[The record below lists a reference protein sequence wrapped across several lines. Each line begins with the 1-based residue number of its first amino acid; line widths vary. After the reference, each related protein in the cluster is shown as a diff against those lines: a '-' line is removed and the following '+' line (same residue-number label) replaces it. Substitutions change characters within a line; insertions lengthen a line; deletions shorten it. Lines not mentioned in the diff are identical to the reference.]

1 MDVEPLMNA
10 LERFYQE
17 HSAPET
23 DYFREYGKG
32 VFPIPKERV
41 EETLSPRLE
50 LFRMKLSR
58 LRQLFNDSFLNDPFE
73 VVGNKRVQG
82 FIRSLEPELSQ
93 FIMIG
98 TTRKGRRSSIE
109 PSRRR
114 CFIRRREECAL
125 GLESLRIGKKRE
137 EVTQKESNARY
148 PSS

>member
-1 MDVEPLMNA
+1 MDVEPLMNV

-41 EETLSPRLE
+41 EEIFSPRLE
-50 LFRMKLSR
+50 LFRIKLSR
-58 LRQLFNDSFLNDPFE
+58 LRQLFNDPFE
-73 VVGNKRVQG
+73 VVEEGDKRVQG

-93 FIMIG
+93 FIMIR
-98 TTRKGRRSSIE
+98 TTWKGRHSSMW

-114 CFIRRREECAL
+114 CFI
-125 GLESLRIGKKRE
+125 
-137 EVTQKESNARY
+137 
-148 PSS
+148 

>member
-1 MDVEPLMNA
+1 MDVEPLMNV

-17 HSAPET
+17 YSAPET

-41 EETLSPRLE
+41 EEIFSPRLE

-58 LRQLFNDSFLNDPFE
+58 LRQLFNDPFE
-73 VVGNKRVQG
+73 VVEEGDKRVQG

-93 FIMIG
+93 FIMIR

-125 GLESLRIGKKRE
+125 GLESLRIGKKKE

>member
-1 MDVEPLMNA
+1 MDVELLMNA
-10 LERFYQE
+10 LERLYQE

-41 EETLSPRLE
+41 EEIFSPRLE

-58 LRQLFNDSFLNDPFE
+58 LRQLFNDPFE

-98 TTRKGRRSSIE
+98 TTR
-109 PSRRR
+109 
-114 CFIRRREECAL
+114 
-125 GLESLRIGKKRE
+125 
-137 EVTQKESNARY
+137 
-148 PSS
+148 

>member
-1 MDVEPLMNA
+1 MDVEPLMNV

-17 HSAPET
+17 YSAPET

-41 EETLSPRLE
+41 EEILSPRLE

-58 LRQLFNDSFLNDPFE
+58 LRQLFNDPFE

-114 CFIRRREECAL
+114 CFIRRREEWIM
-125 GLESLRIGKKRE
+125 S
-137 EVTQKESNARY
+137 V
-148 PSS
+148 